1 MNKIITIILL
11 LSFFTFSVQADIL
24 EDFTKSINE
33 QNTLSDWVQASSKYI
48 VNRKTKETRTISKE
62 EAVRI
67 VREAYAISMN
77 WNISP
82 RLVLAVMKV
91 ESGFRKDARSRENAR
106 GLMQVIAKYHKD
118 KFRGRNPYD
127 PTASIEVG
135 TIILRDYLDQFDGN
149 IFKALNGYSGHGG
162 KKYYSKVRKE
172 EMELNSFLE
181 SEKLKHDPVMI
192 AGSN

>member
-67 VREAYAISMN
+67 VREAYANSMN

-106 GLMQVIAKYHKD
+106 GLMQVIAKYHQD

>member
-67 VREAYAISMN
+67 VREAYANSMN

-118 KFRGRNPYD
+118 KFRGSNPYD
-127 PTASIEVG
+127 PTASI
-135 TIILRDYLDQFDGN
+135 
-149 IFKALNGYSGHGG
+149 
-162 KKYYSKVRKE
+162 
-172 EMELNSFLE
+172 
-181 SEKLKHDPVMI
+181 
-192 AGSN
+192 